1 MTWKNPK
8 QFIAKEPE
16 KHKLKAAELKNNME
30 GEKFT
35 NTSITIK
42 GLLGLI
48 EAKDIAI
55 PEIQRPFVW
64 KNSQVRD
71 LIDSL
76 YKGYPTGYIIL
87 WKNPNV
93 KLKDGT
99 VSSGRKVIIDGQ
111 QRITALMAAVAA
123 RKVFNSE
130 FKETPIKIAFN
141 PFAALEFQNGNSEA
155 EIFAVQTPAHLKSKH
170 WIPDIAEIF
179 STKFSS
185 WIFIPQYIEQN
196 PEMSGDNLQMVLNKL
211 KGVEAT
217 QIGVIELSEKLDIDV
232 VTDIFIRINSKGTP
246 LSQGDFV
253 MSKMAADEV
262 HGGNT
267 LRKLIDYFSH
277 LAVVPTYFEYIK
289 NNDMDFASTP
299 YLQKLAWLADDKET
313 VYDPD
318 CDDVIRVA
326 FMHKLKRAK
335 LANLVQLLTG
345 RDFET
350 REFKEEIVED
360 TFKKMYDGVLNV
372 ISQHNFT
379 QFMIA
384 IKSAGFISN
393 KMVNSNM
400 AMDFAYTIHLLL
412 LESDVPVADRKR
424 IVQKWYVL
432 SVLTGRYS
440 SSPESAFAR
449 DIRQISEQGVPA
461 MLKSIED
468 AILSENFWNVAVP
481 QDLTMTSTNNP
492 TYLVYLAAQVYL
504 NDISLLST
512 NITVRELI
520 NLGGDVHHV
529 FPKQYL
535 INNHYAKNQY
545 NQEGNYAYLDRPVNE
560 SIGKK
565 APKEYFNI
573 ALNQCHTKTAKCG
586 SIIDEKQLRKNLAD
600 NCIPESIFEMEHEDY
615 TSFLEQRRML
625 MANKI
630 RKYYESL

>member
-1 MTWKNPK
+1 MDS
-8 QFIAKEPE
+8 
-16 KHKLKAAELKNNME
+16 
-30 GEKFT
+30 EKFT

-99 VSSGRKVIIDGQ
+99 ISSGKKVIIDGQ
-111 QRITALMAAVAA
+111 QRITALMTAVAA
-123 RKVFNSE
+123 QKVFNSD
-130 FKETPIKIAFN
+130 FKESRVKIAFN
-141 PFAALEFQNGNSEA
+141 PFAALEYCNGNSEA
-155 EIFAVQTPAHLKSKH
+155 EMFAVQTPAHVKSKN
-170 WIPDIAEIF
+170 WIPDISEIF

-185 WIFIPQYIEQN
+185 WTFIPEYIKEN
-196 PEMSGDNLQMVLNKL
+196 PEMTGDDLQKVLNML
-211 KGVEAT
+211 KNIETT

-253 MSKMAADEV
+253 MSKMAADEQ

-277 LAVVPTYFEYIK
+277 LAVVPTYYEYIK
-289 NNDMDFASTP
+289 NNDTGFASTP

-313 VYDPD
+313 VYDPG

-350 REFKEEIVED
+350 REFKEEIAED
-360 TFKKMYDGVLNV
+360 TFKKMYEGVLNV

-379 QFMIA
+379 QFMLA
-384 IKSAGFISN
+384 IKSAGFISS

-400 AMDFAYTIHLLL
+400 ALDFAYTIHLLL
-412 LESDVPVADRKR
+412 QESDVPVAERKR
-424 IVQKWYVL
+424 IVQKWYIL

-440 SSPESAFAR
+440 NSPETIFAK
-449 DIRQISEQGVPA
+449 DIRQISEQGVTNT
-461 MLKSIED
+461 LKAIED
-468 AILSENFWNVAVP
+468 ATLSENFWEVAIP
-481 QDLTMTSTNNP
+481 QNLAMTSTNNP
-492 TYLVYLAAQVYL
+492 TYLVYLAAQVYF
-504 NDISLLST
+504 NDISLLSS

-520 NLGGDVHHV
+520 YLGGDVHHV

-535 INNHYAKNQY
+535 INNHFTKNQY
-545 NQEGNYAYLDRPVNE
+545 NQDANYAFLDRPVNE

-565 APKEYFNI
+565 APKEYFNT
-573 ALNQCHTKTAKCG
+573 ALSQCQTQVAECG
-586 SIIDEKQLRKNLAD
+586 SIIDKELLIKNLEM
-600 NCIPESIFEMEHEDY
+600 NCIPLDVFDMDFQDY
-615 TSFLEQRRML
+615 PSFLEKRRLL
-625 MANKI
+625 MAKKI
-630 RKYYESL
+630 RKYYENL

>member
-1 MTWKNPK
+1 MSS
-8 QFIAKEPE
+8 
-16 KHKLKAAELKNNME
+16 
-30 GEKFT
+30 EKFH

-99 VSSGRKVIIDGQ
+99 ISSGKKVIIDGQ
-111 QRITALMAAVAA
+111 QRITALMTAIAAQ
-123 RKVFNSE
+123 KVFNNE
-130 FKETPIKIAFN
+130 FKESRVKIAFN
-141 PFAALEFQNGNSEA
+141 PFAALEYAKGNSEA
-155 EIFAVQTPAHLKSKH
+155 EMFAVQTPAHIKSKN
-170 WIPDIAEIF
+170 WIPDISEIF

-185 WIFIPQYIEQN
+185 WTFIPKYIEEN
-196 PEMSGDNLQMVLNKL
+196 PEMSGNDLQQVLDLL
-211 KGVEAT
+211 KSVETT

-253 MSKMAADEV
+253 MSKMAADEQ

-267 LRKLIDYFSH
+267 LRKIVDYFSH
-277 LAVVPTYFEYIK
+277 LAVVPTYYEYIK
-289 NNDMDFASTP
+289 NNDKDFASTP
-299 YLQKLAWLADDKET
+299 YLQKLSWLADDKET
-313 VYDPD
+313 VYDPG

-350 REFKEEIVED
+350 REFKEEIIDD
-360 TFKKMYDGVLNV
+360 TFNKMYEGVLNV
-372 ISQHNFT
+372 ISQNNFT

-393 KMVNSNM
+393 KMVTSNM
-400 AMDFAYTIHLLL
+400 ALDFAYTIHLLL
-412 LESDVPVADRKR
+412 QESDVPVAERKR

-449 DIRQISEQGVPA
+449 DIRQITEQGVPA
-461 MLKSIED
+461 MLKAMED
-468 AILSENFWNVAVP
+468 AILSENFWNIAVP
-481 QDLTMTSTNNP
+481 QNLSVTSTNNP
-492 TYLVYLAAQVYL
+492 TYLVYLASQVYF

-520 NLGGDVHHV
+520 SLGGDVHHV

-535 INNHYAKNQY
+535 INNHYAKNLY
-545 NQEGNYAYLDRPVNE
+545 NQDANYAYLDRPVNE

-565 APKEYFNI
+565 SPKEYFSL
-573 ALNQCHTKTAKCG
+573 ALEQCQTKVAVCG
-586 SIIDEKQLRKNLAD
+586 SITDEDLLQKNLTM
-600 NCIPESIFEMEHEDY
+600 NCIPSEVFKMDHNDY
-615 TSFLEQRRML
+615 VHFLEDRRLL

-630 RKYYESL
+630 RKYYDSL

>member
-1 MTWKNPK
+1 MD
-8 QFIAKEPE
+8 
-16 KHKLKAAELKNNME
+16 

-99 VSSGRKVIIDGQ
+99 ISSGKKVIIDGQ
-111 QRITALMAAVAA
+111 QRITALMTAIAAQ
-123 RKVFNSE
+123 KIFNSE
-130 FKETPIKIAFN
+130 FKETRVKIAFN
-141 PFAALEFQNGNSEA
+141 PFAALDFQNGNSEA

-179 STKFSS
+179 CTNFSS
-185 WIFIPQYIEQN
+185 WTFIPQYIEQN
-196 PEMSGDNLQMVLNKL
+196 PEMSGDDLQKVLNQL
-211 KGVEAT
+211 KGIEST

-253 MSKMAADEV
+253 MSKMAADET

-277 LAVVPTYFEYIK
+277 LSVVPTYYEYIK
-289 NNDMDFASTP
+289 NNDSAFAATP

-313 VYDPD
+313 VYDPG

-360 TFKKMYDGVLNV
+360 TFKKMYEGVQNV

-384 IKSAGFISN
+384 IKSAGFISE
-393 KMVNSNM
+393 KLVNSNM

-412 LESDVPVADRKR
+412 QESEVPVAERKR

-449 DIRQISEQGVPA
+449 DIRQITEQGVPV

-481 QDLTMTSTNNP
+481 QNLTMTSTNNP
-492 TYLVYLAAQVYL
+492 TYLVYLAAQVYY
-504 NDISLLST
+504 NDVSLLST

-545 NQEGNYAYLDRPVNE
+545 NQDCNYAYLDRPVNE

-573 ALNQCHTKTAKCG
+573 ALKQCQTKVAECG
-586 SIIDEKQLRKNLAD
+586 SIIDEVQLYNNLAD
-600 NCIPESIFEMEHEDY
+600 NCIPNNVFEMGHEQY
-615 TSFLEQRRML
+615 GTFLEQRRIL
-625 MANKI
+625 MAKKI

>member
-1 MTWKNPK
+1 
-8 QFIAKEPE
+8 
-16 KHKLKAAELKNNME
+16 ME

-35 NTSITIK
+35 NTSLTVK
-42 GLLGLI
+42 ALLGLI

-76 YKGYPTGYIIL
+76 YKGFPTGYIIL

-99 VSSGRKVIIDGQ
+99 VSSGKKVVIDGQ
-111 QRITALMAAVAA
+111 QRITALMTSIAAQTVINAD
-123 RKVFNSE
+123 
-130 FKETPIKIAFN
+130 FKQCRIKIAFN
-141 PFAALEFQNGNSEA
+141 PFAAIESLNGNSEA

-170 WIPDIAEIF
+170 WIPDISTIF
-179 STKFSS
+179 DTKFSS
-185 WIFIPQYIEQN
+185 WTFIPEYLKEN
-196 PEMSGDNLQMVLNKL
+196 PTMDGNQLQLVLNKL
-211 KGVEAT
+211 KGIESS

-267 LRKLIDYFSH
+267 LRKIIDYFSH
-277 LAVVPTYFEYIK
+277 LAVVPSYYEFIK
-289 NNDMDFASTP
+289 NNDQQFAQSG
-299 YLQKLAWLADDKET
+299 YLSKLEWLADDKET

-350 REFKEEIVED
+350 REYKEEIVED
-360 TFKKMYDGVLNV
+360 TFKKMYEGVLNV
-372 ISQHNFT
+372 INKLNFT
-379 QFMIA
+379 QYMIA
-384 IKSAGFISN
+384 IKSAGFISER
-393 KMVNSNM
+393 MVTSNM
-400 AMDFAYTIHLLL
+400 ALDFAYTIHLLL
-412 LESDVPVADRKR
+412 QDSDVPVAERKR

-440 SSPESAFAR
+440 GAPESAFAK
-449 DIRQISEQGVPA
+449 DIKQISEQGVIA
-461 MLKSIED
+461 TLKSIED
-468 AILSENFWNVAVP
+468 AILSDTFWSVAVP
-481 QDLTMTSTNNP
+481 QDLTMTSINNP
-492 TYLVYLAAQVYL
+492 TYLAYLAAQVYF
-504 NDISLLST
+504 NDVSLLST

-520 NLGGDVHHV
+520 SLGGDVHHV

-535 INNHYAKNQY
+535 IEHKYEKNMY
-545 NQEGNYAYLDRPVNE
+545 NQDGNYAYLDRPVNE
-560 SIGKK
+560 SIGKR
-565 APKEYFNI
+565 APKDYFN
-573 ALNQCHTKTAKCG
+573 AARQQCETKVAQCG
-586 SIIDEKQLRKNLAD
+586 SIVDEKQLMENLAV
-600 NCIPESIFEMEHEDY
+600 NCIPEDVFDMEDTDY
-615 TSFLEQRRML
+615 PIFLEKRRFL
-625 MANKI
+625 MAQKI

>member
-1 MTWKNPK
+1 MDS
-8 QFIAKEPE
+8 
-16 KHKLKAAELKNNME
+16 
-30 GEKFT
+30 EKFT

-99 VSSGRKVIIDGQ
+99 MSSGKKVIIDGQ
-111 QRITALMAAVAA
+111 QRITALMTAVAA

-130 FKETPIKIAFN
+130 FKECRVKIAFD
-141 PFAALEFQNGNSEA
+141 PFAALDYIHGNSEA
-155 EIFAVQTPAHLKSKH
+155 EIFAVQTPAHLKSKR
-170 WIPDIAEIF
+170 WIPDIADIF
-179 STKFSS
+179 SSSFSS
-185 WIFIPQYIEQN
+185 WTFIPNYIAEN
-196 PEMSGDNLQMVLNKL
+196 PEMSGDNLQTVLNKL
-211 KGVEAT
+211 KGIETT

-253 MSKMAADEV
+253 MSKMAADEI

-267 LRKLIDYFSH
+267 LRKVIDYFSH
-277 LAVVPTYFEYIK
+277 LAVVPTYYEFIK
-289 NNDMDFASTP
+289 NNDKSFAATP
-299 YLQKLAWLADDKET
+299 YLSKLAWLANDKET
-313 VYDPD
+313 VYDPG

-335 LANLVQLLTG
+335 LVNLVQLLTG
-345 RDFET
+345 RDFDT
-350 REFKEEIVED
+350 REFREEIIED
-360 TFKKMYDGVLNV
+360 TFKQMYDGVLNV

-384 IKSAGFISN
+384 VKSAGFISS
-393 KMVNSNM
+393 KLVNSNM
-400 AMDFAYTIHLLL
+400 ALDFAYTVHLLL
-412 LESDVPVADRKR
+412 QDSDVPVAKRKR

-449 DIRQISEQGVPA
+449 DIRQITEQGIPA

-468 AILSENFWNVAVP
+468 ATLSDNFWRVAVP
-481 QDLTMTSTNNP
+481 QNLTMTSTNNP
-492 TYLVYLAAQVYL
+492 TYLVYLAAQVYF
-504 NDISLLST
+504 NDVSILSA

-535 INNHYAKNQY
+535 INNGYSKNLY
-545 NQEGNYAYLDRPVNE
+545 NQDGNYAYLDRPVNE

-565 APKEYFNI
+565 APKEYFPE
-573 ALNQCHTKTAKCG
+573 ALAQCKTKQATCG
-586 SIIDEKQLRKNLAD
+586 SIIDEAQLYNNLAM
-600 NCIPESIFEMEHEDY
+600 NCIPMDVFNMDHKDY
-615 TSFLEQRRML
+615 SRFLDERRSM
-625 MANKI
+625 MADKI
-630 RKYYESL
+630 RRYYESL

>member
-1 MTWKNPK
+1 MDS
-8 QFIAKEPE
+8 
-16 KHKLKAAELKNNME
+16 
-30 GEKFT
+30 EKFT

-99 VSSGRKVIIDGQ
+99 ISSGKKVIIDGQ
-111 QRITALMAAVAA
+111 QRITALMTAVAA
-123 RKVFNSE
+123 QKVFNSD
-130 FKETPIKIAFN
+130 FKESRVKIAFN
-141 PFAALEFQNGNSEA
+141 PFAALEYCNGDSEA
-155 EIFAVQTPAHLKSKH
+155 EMFAVQTPAHVKSKN
-170 WIPDIAEIF
+170 WIPDISEIF

-185 WIFIPQYIEQN
+185 WTFIPQYIEEN
-196 PEMSGDNLQMVLNKL
+196 PEMTGDDLQKVLNML
-211 KGVEAT
+211 KNIETT

-253 MSKMAADEV
+253 MSKMAADEQ

-277 LAVVPTYFEYIK
+277 LAVVPTYYEYIK
-289 NNDMDFASTP
+289 NNDTGFASTP

-313 VYDPD
+313 VYDPG

-360 TFKKMYDGVLNV
+360 TFKKMYEGVLNV

-393 KMVNSNM
+393 KMVTSNM
-400 AMDFAYTIHLLL
+400 ALDFAYTIHLLL
-412 LESDVPVADRKR
+412 KESDVPVAERKR
-424 IVQKWYVL
+424 IVQKWYIL

-440 SSPESAFAR
+440 NSPETAFAK
-449 DIRQISEQGVPA
+449 DIRQISEQGVLNA
-461 MLKSIED
+461 LKAIED
-468 AILSENFWNVAVP
+468 ATLSDNFWEVAIP
-481 QDLTMTSTNNP
+481 QNLAMTSTNNP
-492 TYLVYLAAQVYL
+492 SYLVYLAAQVYF
-504 NDISLLST
+504 NDISLLSS

-535 INNHYAKNQY
+535 INNHFTKNQY
-545 NQEGNYAYLDRPVNE
+545 NQDANYAYLDRPVNE

-565 APKEYFNI
+565 APREYFNT
-573 ALNQCHTKTAKCG
+573 ALNQCETKVALCG
-586 SIIDEKQLRKNLAD
+586 SIIDNELLMKNLEM
-600 NCIPESIFEMEHEDY
+600 NCIPSDVFDMEFQDY
-615 TSFLEQRRML
+615 PRFLEERRLL
-625 MANKI
+625 MAKKI
-630 RKYYESL
+630 RKYYENL

>member
-1 MTWKNPK
+1 MD
-8 QFIAKEPE
+8 
-16 KHKLKAAELKNNME
+16 

-99 VSSGRKVIIDGQ
+99 ISSGKKVIIDGQ
-111 QRITALMAAVAA
+111 QRITALMTAIAAQ
-123 RKVFNSE
+123 KIFNSE
-130 FKETPIKIAFN
+130 FKETRVKIAFN
-141 PFAALEFQNGNSEA
+141 PFAALDFQNGDSEA

-179 STKFSS
+179 STNFSS
-185 WIFIPQYIEQN
+185 WTFIPQYIEQN
-196 PEMSGDNLQMVLNKL
+196 PEMSGDDLQKVLNQL
-211 KGVEAT
+211 KGIEST

-253 MSKMAADEV
+253 MSKMAADET

-277 LAVVPTYFEYIK
+277 LSVVPTYYEYIK
-289 NNDMDFASTP
+289 NNDSAFAATP

-313 VYDPD
+313 VYDPG

-360 TFKKMYDGVLNV
+360 TFKKMYEGVQNV

-384 IKSAGFISN
+384 IKSAGFISE
-393 KMVNSNM
+393 KLVNSNM

-412 LESDVPVADRKR
+412 QESEVPVAERKR

-449 DIRQISEQGVPA
+449 DIRQITEQGVPA

-481 QDLTMTSTNNP
+481 QNLTMTSTNNP
-492 TYLVYLAAQVYL
+492 TYLVYLAAQVYF
-504 NDISLLST
+504 NDVSLLST

-545 NQEGNYAYLDRPVNE
+545 NQDGNYAYLDRPVNE

-573 ALNQCHTKTAKCG
+573 ALKQCQTKVAECG
-586 SIIDEKQLRKNLAD
+586 SIIDAVQLYNNLAD
-600 NCIPESIFEMEHEDY
+600 NCIPNDVFEMGHEQY
-615 TSFLEQRRML
+615 GTFLEKRRFL
-625 MANKI
+625 MAKKI